1 MHTIYKNNGSL
12 DLMYQIPKL
21 LFITLICSIASI
33 ILKELSLQQRNIL
46 MLKYYC
52 NSQEAK
58 KEIKNIYSSI
68 KIKFVIFSFCA
79 FLLLLFCW
87 YYISAFCSVYKN
99 TQIQLI
105 KSLTFSFL
113 ISMIYSLGLNLLP
126 VIMRIPSLRN
136 KKDKKLLYNISKF
149 ISYMI

>member
-21 LFITLICSIASI
+21 LLTSLICSMTSI
-33 ILKELSLQQRNIL
+33 ILKELSLQQRHIL
-46 MLKYYC
+46 MLKYYS
-52 NSQEAK
+52 NSLKAK
-58 KEIKNIYSSI
+58 KETKNIYSSI
-68 KIKFVIFSFCA
+68 KIRFGIFSFFD

-113 ISMIYSLGLNLLP
+113 ISMLYSLGLNLLP
-126 VIMRIPSLRN
+126 VLMRIPSLRN